1 MLILCKCLLHVKKKK
16 LPLLIL
22 FVARKTSLPRSTK
35 TLTVLGFEKETK
47 KFIPQQQIPV
57 VNHYFHF
64 FPNKCGIALVS
75 HRKRTCKRQLLNIV
89 YMKNV
94 QNMVTLTHQHWG
106 IYVIPNIYS
115 ISYWGCHKMIVLLSC
130 VMFWYRFFTRLCFM
144 VLGSS
149 LKGRSRSLLQ

>member
-1 MLILCKCLLHVKKKK
+1 MKKK
-16 LPLLIL
+16 LKHL
-22 FVARKTSLPRSTK
+22 FHNNRSQ
-35 TLTVLGFEKETK
+35 LSIII
-47 KFIPQQQIPV
+47 FI
-57 VNHYFHF
+57 F

-94 QNMVTLTHQHWG
+94 QNIVTLTHQHWG

-149 LKGRSRSLLQ
+149 LKERSRSLLQYSFSFLHTVAWW